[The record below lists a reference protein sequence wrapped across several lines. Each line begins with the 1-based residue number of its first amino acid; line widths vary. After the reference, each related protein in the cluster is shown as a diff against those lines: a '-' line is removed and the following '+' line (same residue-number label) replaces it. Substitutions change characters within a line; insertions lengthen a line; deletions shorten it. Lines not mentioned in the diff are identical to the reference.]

1 LNIAVLVKQIPESE
15 TSIRIANDQV
25 SVISD
30 NWRWMINPF
39 DALAVEEALRIRE
52 RHGGRVSVWSV
63 GGKRIISALQTALAM
78 GADEGRLII
87 DEISGRNGGCDGYRI
102 ARILAAGLKPFG
114 FDLIIAG
121 HRAVDDANYFVGPAV
136 AEFLGIPN
144 ISMVVKIEIIEGK
157 IRCVCTQER
166 GTVTLESSLP
176 ALFTT
181 QRGINEPR
189 TPTLAGV
196 FKARKKPISLL
207 SLEDIGVSET
217 EVVGPIGRV
226 VRMFLRPDRPRVRI
240 IEGRFSRE
248 KAVKLIEA
256 LCSDSGVI

>member
-30 NWRWMINPF
+30 NWQWTINPF

-63 GGKRIISALQTALAM
+63 GEKRSITALQTTLAM

-87 DEISGRNGGCDGYRI
+87 DEISGRNGGLDGYRI
-102 ARILAAGLKPFG
+102 ARLLAAGLKQFG

-121 HRAVDDANYFVGPAV
+121 QRAIDDVNYFVGPAV

-144 ISMVVKIEIIEGK
+144 ISLVAKIEILEGK
-157 IRCVCTQER
+157 IRCVCTKER
-166 GTVTLESSLP
+166 GTITLESSLP

-207 SLEDIGVSET
+207 SLEDIGIRET
-217 EVVGPIGRV
+217 EVVGPICRV
-226 VRMFLRPDRPRVRI
+226 VRIFLKPDRPRVRI
-240 IEGRFSRE
+240 IEGKSSQE

-256 LCSDSGVI
+256 LSTDSEVI